1 MAQSGAPHA
10 RSSDRIALV
19 VELSGPNQP
28 SPLNNQTKL
37 SGLQLKLDVMFI
49 TLHSCSRQVELGR
62 EVKPEYGPARF
73 AHH

>member
-10 RSSDRIALV
+10 RSSDRIAQV
-19 VELSGPNQP
+19 VELSSPNQP

-37 SGLQLKLDVMFI
+37 SGLQLKPDVMLI
-49 TLHSCSRQVELGR
+49 TLYSRSEQVELGR

-73 AHH
+73 VHH